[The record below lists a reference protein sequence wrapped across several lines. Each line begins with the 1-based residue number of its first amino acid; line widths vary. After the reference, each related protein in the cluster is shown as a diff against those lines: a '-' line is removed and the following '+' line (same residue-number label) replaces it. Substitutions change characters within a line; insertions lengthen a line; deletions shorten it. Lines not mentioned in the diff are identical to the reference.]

1 MMSETNDT
9 PAGDDSLEVTEVETE
24 GVDEE
29 GNLVI
34 DELVAAVDSEGKI
47 VATDETV
54 AVVTPD
60 GGVIVDETLSV
71 VGDDGKLHT
80 IEEDTSVMEAD
91 EQG

>member
-1 MMSETNDT
+1 MSETNDT

-34 DELVAAVDSEGKI
+34 DEVVAAVDSEGEI
-47 VATDETV
+47 VATGETV
-54 AVVTPD
+54 VVVTPD

-71 VGDDGKLHT
+71 VGDDGELHA
-80 IEEDTSVMEAD
+80 IEEDRSFIESD
-91 EQG
+91 DKG